1 MKKTYSQLTSIIFT
15 VIVLIFFTTANTFAQ
30 GTVKGKVT
38 DQDGSPLF
46 AANVILSGTTFGAA
60 TDMEGRYSI
69 KGVPAGTYD
78 LKISMVGFAPQEF
91 SITVSDGQTT
101 EQNAVLQEDILNME
115 SVVITGTSNPK
126 TKLQSSVAITTMPA
140 KQIENYAP
148 RNTADLLK
156 AVPGFYV
163 ESSGGEGGNNLF
175 ARGIPADGSFRYVSM
190 QEDGL
195 PLFTS
200 PEMMFLNID
209 LLMRVDGTIDRME
222 SVRGGSGSI
231 YASNAAGG
239 IINFISK
246 RGGPEFS
253 GSTKFTVGDYGLFRT
268 DVEFGGPI
276 SDNLRYHIG
285 GFYRS
290 DDGIRD
296 PGFRAN
302 DGGQIKASLSY
313 LMDRGHIRV
322 KAHFLNDKNV
332 FYLPVP
338 LQGLDEELPG
348 FDANYGTMTSADF
361 NLLKVTKPTG
371 GVQEETLDKG
381 MNPKYFSFSGEIS
394 YDIGDKWIVTDK
406 FKKSIIDHQFN
417 AIFSLNDP
425 STAADYAAGAG
436 VTNPM
441 WTYARGKGAGDILNI
456 SNLNGNGLVT
466 EVGWWAVSMP
476 LEDFINELTLAKT
489 FGNHN
494 LTLGYFFSYDKQRS
508 TWWWHNVLT
517 EITDQP
523 RALDLWDDVDGDG
536 NFTEGTDYYVTHD
549 GYAKY
554 GSNYLNYQLTNTVNA
569 LYFNDEF
576 SLTDQLTFDAGVR
589 YEMGTISGWT
599 ENTKKYDMGNENTK
613 ADDAVLY
620 GDNTYEAWAFEYD
633 ELAFSIGVNYA
644 FNDKFALFARGS
656 NGYRAPDD
664 NNLVFDNASNP
675 KVEDIYQYEVGAK
688 YSSPN
693 LAFFITGF
701 YSLFNDF
708 PFSDEQLLSDGTVR
722 PVTRFAD
729 SYTIGSELEV
739 IAKYKGFMV
748 NLTGTIQN
756 PTYQDYTYT
765 QINDPANAGDDVT
778 FDFDGNQVRR
788 IPQIYFTL
796 TPSYS
801 YKGFSINAALQYFGE
816 RYTDDANSADAVLPA
831 FFQLN
836 AGASYK
842 HQNITFAVRAANLTN
857 EIGLTEGNPRTESI
871 IAGQKAFRMA
881 RPILGRSVTFSVQ
894 YDF

>member
-1 MKKTYSQLTSIIFT
+1 MRKIRTTLTFGFFT
-15 VIVLIFFTTANTFAQ
+15 IMLLTFTTASLFAQ
-30 GTVKGKVT
+30 GTVEGKVT
-38 DQDGSPLF
+38 DQNGDPLL
-46 AANVILSGTTFGAA
+46 AANVLLKGTTYGAA
-60 TDMEGRYSI
+60 TNIDGNYTI
-69 KGVPAGTYD
+69 KSVPAGDYT
-78 LKISMVGFAPQEF
+78 LRVSMVGFSPQEF
-91 SITVSDGQTT
+91 SITIVDGETS
-101 EQNAVLQEDILNME
+101 EQNAILGEDILNME

-126 TKLQSSVAITTMPA
+126 TKLQSSVAITTMA
-140 KQIENYAP
+140 AQQIESYAP

-209 LLMRVDGTIDRME
+209 LLMRVDETIDRME

-246 RGGPEFS
+246 KGGPDFQ
-253 GSTKFTVGDYGLFRT
+253 GSTKFSVGDYGFFRT

-322 KAHFLNDKNV
+322 KAHFLNDKNI

-338 LQGLDEELPG
+338 LRGLDEELSG

-361 NLLKVTKPTG
+361 RLLSVPKPTG
-371 GVQEETLDKG
+371 GVQEESLDDG
-381 MNPKYFSFSGEIS
+381 MHPKYFSFSGEIS
-394 YDIGDKWIVTDK
+394 YDIGDQWIVTDK

-436 VTNPM
+436 ITNPV
-441 WTYARGKGAGDILNI
+441 WSYARGSGAGNPLDVN
-456 SNLNGNGLVT
+456 NLNGNGLVT

-476 LEDFINELTLAKT
+476 LEDFINELKLSKS
-489 FGNHN
+489 FGSHN
-494 LTLGYFFSYDKQRS
+494 LTAGYFFSYDKQRS
-508 TWWWHNVLT
+508 TWWWHNILT

-523 RALDLWDDVDGDG
+523 RALDLWDDVNSNGVFD
-536 NFTEGTDYYVTHD
+536 EGTDYYVTHD

-554 GSNYLNYQLTNTVNA
+554 GSNYLNYELTNAVNA
-569 LYFNDEF
+569 LFFNDEF
-576 SLTDQLTFDAGVR
+576 SLTDELTIDAGLR
-589 YEMGTISGWT
+589 YEMGTITGWT
-599 ENTKKYDMGNENTK
+599 ENTDFYDMGNENTT
-613 ADDAVLY
+613 ADDAVLF
-620 GDNTYEAWAFEYD
+620 GNNTYEVWDFEYD
-633 ELAFSIGVNYA
+633 ELAWSAGLNYA
-644 FNDKFALFARGS
+644 FNNNFALFGRAS

-664 NNLVFDNASNP
+664 NNLVFDNAANP
-675 KVEDIYQYEVGAK
+675 RIEDIYQYEAGAK

-693 LAFFITGF
+693 LAFFVTGF

-708 PFSDEQLLSDGTVR
+708 PFSDEQLLADGTVR

-729 SYTIGSELEV
+729 SFTIGSEIEI

-748 NLTGTIQN
+748 NLIGTVQD
-756 PTYQDYTYT
+756 PTYQDYTFT
-765 QINDPANAGDDVT
+765 VVNDPNDPST
-778 FDFDGNQVRR
+778 NETIDFDGNQVRR

-801 YKGFSINAALQYFGE
+801 YEGFAINVGFQYFGE
-816 RYTDDANSADAVLPA
+816 RYSDDANSPDAVLPS

-836 AGASYK
+836 AGASYNY
-842 HQNITFAVRAANLTN
+842 QNVTFAVRGSNLTN

-871 IAGQKAFRMA
+871 IAGEKAFRMA
-881 RPILGRSVTFSVQ
+881 RPILGRSFIFSVQ
-894 YDF
+894 YKF